1 MAKLTLCFCA
11 EEAAHSYPGAAPQ
24 MLGQRC
30 ALMSGNEIF
39 LAAGVGKL
47 NIPIWLSW
55 KGQSFS
61 SLRLEAGEVTRVK
74 AGMWL

>member
-1 MAKLTLCFCA
+1 
-11 EEAAHSYPGAAPQ
+11 

>member
-1 MAKLTLCFCA
+1 
-11 EEAAHSYPGAAPQ
+11 

-39 LAAGVGKL
+39 LAAGVGEL
-47 NIPIWLSW
+47 NVGIWLAW
-55 KGQSFS
+55 KGQSFCC
-61 SLRLEAGEVTRVK
+61 LRLEAGEVTRVK